1 MYLIDDIDSFEPRAS
16 KILSQGLSPKCDHGG
31 FDEGVFCCMGCQ
43 TPIFD
48 KDYLIHEASLIY
60 SFRRP
65 LAFHLFDYRFEA
77 SSVFPKICIDCVNCG
92 HAIGYIE
99 SAWKSDEKT
108 FYVISRSV
116 YLETK

>member
-1 MYLIDDIDSFEPRAS
+1 MGDQDKSIVNTLSFIDGMKDIFGNDNFFLETQ
-16 KILSQGLSPKCDHGG
+16 L
-31 FDEGVFCCMGCQ
+31 
-43 TPIFD
+43 FD